1 MAAHGNAVVRHA
13 TSAVAVVTVSLGLAL
28 SGMVSAHAQAGSV
41 PQGKQLFESRCIGCH
56 SLDANRVG
64 PALSTVFGRTAGNA
78 SGFDYSDALRAAT
91 HVWDAPRLKAWLT
104 NPEALLPGQAMGYR
118 VDSASDRDDLVA
130 YLTSLHPIAAQHPS
144 KALSPK

>member
-1 MAAHGNAVVRHA
+1 MAARGTAIVRHA

-41 PQGKQLFESRCIGCH
+41 PRGKQLFESRCVGCH

-64 PALSTVFGRTAGNA
+64 PALGTVLGRIAGKA

-91 HVWDAPRLKAWLT
+91 HVWDEPRLKAWLT
-104 NPEALLPGQAMGYR
+104 NPEALVPGQGMGYR
-118 VDSASDRDDLVA
+118 VDSAIDRDDILA
-130 YLTSLHPIAAQHPS
+130 YLASLNAKPAGP
-144 KALSPK
+144 